1 MALERIDIFP
11 VLTDVI
17 ATMLHAV
24 DDLDWETVRSCFTT
38 EVEIDYTSLWG
49 GEPETL
55 TADELIDRWQQLLP
69 GFDATQHLIGPVAV
83 TEVDELTASCT
94 TNVRGY
100 HRVGDATWMVAGR
113 YDMRLERVDGSDWR
127 IAALRLRH
135 YYDDGDRGL
144 VEVATKRAVEGAG
157 RATRSG

>member
-1 MALERIDIFP
+1 MMP
-11 VLTDVI
+11 VTDVI

-24 DDLDWETVRSCFTT
+24 DDLDWGTVRSSFTT

-55 TADELIDRWQQLLP
+55 TADELIDRWRQLLP

-83 TEVDELTASCT
+83 TEADQLTASCA

-113 YDMRLERVDGSDWR
+113 YVMHLVRADGSDWR
-127 IAALRLRH
+127 IVTLTLRH
-135 YYDDGDRGL
+135 YYDDGDRGM
-144 VEVATKRAVEGAG
+144 VDVATKRAAERAG